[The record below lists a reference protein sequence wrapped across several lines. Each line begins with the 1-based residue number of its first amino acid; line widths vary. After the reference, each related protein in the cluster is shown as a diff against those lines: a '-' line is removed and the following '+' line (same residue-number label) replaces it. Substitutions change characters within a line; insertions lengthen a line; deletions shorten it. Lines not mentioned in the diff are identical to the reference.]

1 MKSLVLVCFFAIA
14 CASSVLDLYG
24 VINVL
29 YLKADRDA
37 NGIITIPELDGVYQG
52 FDVNHDGTV
61 TKQEFVSFWQLL
73 THQSKEHSEAYFY
86 LADLNDD
93 GIINSKDLAPLHHV
107 FDLDGN
113 GNVTA
118 KEFGEKWMGI
128 IRETPFTVLF
138 VRSDLNKNNLLN
150 KTEYNNFFI
159 SFDADHDGKVSKSEI
174 ETAWK
179 ANGFADT
186 VKDSDILFDK
196 LDNNHDGFLSSS
208 DMSHWFNV
216 YDTNRE
222 YIMSYSPVNGLMF
235 TTLTMIAT
243 LILSKQLRCPYFF
256 HQLIF
261 TNEMTAIQV
270 DVVAIQKNFSPTTK

>member
-1 MKSLVLVCFFAIA
+1 MKSLLLVCFFAIT

-186 VKDSDILFDK
+186 VKDSDVLFDK
-196 LDNNHDGFLSSS
+196 LDNNHDGFLSSP

-216 YDTNRE
+216 YDTNHDSHLDIIE
-222 YIMSYSPVNGLMF
+222 TVKMSLLLPPVNL
-235 TTLTMIAT
+235 
-243 LILSKQLRCPYFF
+243 
-256 HQLIF
+256 H
-261 TNEMTAIQV
+261 
-270 DVVAIQKNFSPTTK
+270 